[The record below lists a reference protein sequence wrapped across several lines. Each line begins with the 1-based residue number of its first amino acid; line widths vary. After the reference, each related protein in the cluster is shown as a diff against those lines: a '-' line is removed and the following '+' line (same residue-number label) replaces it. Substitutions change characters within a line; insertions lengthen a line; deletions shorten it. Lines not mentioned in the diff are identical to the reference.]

1 MLSKLVT
8 RQVLNHGL
16 CLTKRAASTAAQPKL
31 VGDRNPDVKYQKV
44 SLKIHKYFLYFYFF

>member
-8 RQVLNHGL
+8 RQVLDHGL

-44 SLKIHKYFLYFYFF
+44 SL